1 MNKYLKE
8 YKVSDMRAML
18 RNNKTDP
25 KECTEEFNGRLVVIS
40 GTTAGI
46 GYQTARMYASRGANL
61 LCINRNEEKSKIL
74 CEEIKKTSMLNVTI
88 TSQIIPIYPMYI
100 KLDKN

>member
-40 GTTAGI
+40 GTTAALDI
-46 GYQTARMYASRGANL
+46 RLPECMLHEEQIFYA
-61 LCINRNEEKSKIL
+61 
-74 CEEIKKTSMLNVTI
+74 
-88 TSQIIPIYPMYI
+88 
-100 KLDKN
+100 